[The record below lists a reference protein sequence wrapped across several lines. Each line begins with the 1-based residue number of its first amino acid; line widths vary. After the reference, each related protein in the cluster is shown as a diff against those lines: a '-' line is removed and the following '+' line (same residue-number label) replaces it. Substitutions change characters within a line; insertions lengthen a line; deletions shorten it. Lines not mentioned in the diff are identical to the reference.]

1 MLGAFSVNSSGMHH
15 LMSGLNPA
23 GLVSLL
29 CGLVMAEDKREKRI
43 LLVEDEKGDAL
54 LVRKIIGKKNRDW
67 KVYVTK
73 DVKEAGEWL
82 SKNKPPDVIITDYM
96 LPIGSGLDVVKI
108 AREITEYGVPVIMLT
123 GTGDETLAVQA
134 LKSGAI
140 DYLSKNFDEMKSL
153 PKIIERALRDWDNI
167 VERKKTEAKIRYMSV
182 HDSLTDLYSRV
193 YFVERMNEFG
203 TLKSYPVSI
212 VVADVDNFKAIN
224 DNFGHQFGDEILKDF
239 ADILK
244 KNAQS
249 GAVVARIGG
258 DEFAIIMPEASE
270 RAVREFCN
278 AISRDCEK
286 FGHFSE
292 FPKLRREVG
301 IQDRSLSVSLGD
313 ATQRGQFDSIEDALR
328 EADLRMYEAKI
339 WKKKFGR
346 IEEVVQVLQSVMR
359 ERIPLVLEHS
369 KRLQELIIQF
379 GVKSKLSK
387 SAVADLSICALFH
400 DIGKLGI
407 PDALLCKEE
416 VLTEQEMK
424 RMKQHTIFGY
434 VLLRNISVLAHIAEY
449 VLYHH
454 ERWDGNGYPKG
465 LKGEGIPYF
474 SRILSL
480 VDAYEAMICNRP
492 YRRAM
497 SEEEA
502 NEELKKGANTQF
514 DPELVDLFFKNG

>member
-1 MLGAFSVNSSGMHH
+1 
-15 LMSGLNPA
+15 
-23 GLVSLL
+23 
-29 CGLVMAEDKREKRI
+29 
-43 LLVEDEKGDAL
+43 
-54 LVRKIIGKKNRDW
+54 
-67 KVYVTK
+67 
-73 DVKEAGEWL
+73 
-82 SKNKPPDVIITDYM
+82 M
-96 LPIGSGLDVVKI
+96 LPIGSGLDVMKI
-108 AREITEYGVPVIMLT
+108 AREIGEYGIPVIMLT

-167 VERKKTEAKIRYMSV
+167 VERKKTEARIRYMSV

-203 TLKSYPVSI
+203 ALKSYPVSI
-212 VVADVDNFKAIN
+212 VVADIDNFKAIN
-224 DNFGHQFGDEILKDF
+224 DNFGHQFGDEILKNF

-249 GAVVARIGG
+249 GEVVARIGG
-258 DEFAIIMPEASE
+258 DEFAVIMPEASE
-270 RAVREFCN
+270 MAVREFCN

-286 FGHFSE
+286 FEHFSE

-301 IQDRSLSVSLGD
+301 IQDRSLSVSLGY
-313 ATQRGQFDSIEDALR
+313 AAQRGQFASIEDALR
-328 EADLRMYEAKI
+328 EADQRMYEAKI

-359 ERIPLVLEHS
+359 ERIPHVLEHS
-369 KRLQELIIQF
+369 KRLQELIIPF
-379 GVKSKLSK
+379 GVKLELSE

-434 VLLRNISVLAHIAEY
+434 VLLRNISVLAHITEY

-465 LKGEGIPYF
+465 LKGDEIPYF
-474 SRILSL
+474 SRIISL
-480 VDAYEAMICNRP
+480 VDAYEAMTSNRP

-497 SEEEA
+497 SEDET
-502 NEELKKGANTQF
+502 NEEIKMGANNQF

>member
-1 MLGAFSVNSSGMHH
+1 
-15 LMSGLNPA
+15 
-23 GLVSLL
+23 
-29 CGLVMAEDKREKRI
+29 
-43 LLVEDEKGDAL
+43 
-54 LVRKIIGKKNRDW
+54 
-67 KVYVTK
+67 
-73 DVKEAGEWL
+73 
-82 SKNKPPDVIITDYM
+82 M
-96 LPIGSGLDVVKI
+96 LPIGSGLDVMKI
-108 AREITEYGVPVIMLT
+108 AREIGEYGIPVIMLT

-167 VERKKTEAKIRYMSV
+167 VERKKTEARIRYMSV

-203 TLKSYPVSI
+203 ALKSYPVSI
-212 VVADVDNFKAIN
+212 VVADIDNFKAIN
-224 DNFGHQFGDEILKDF
+224 DNFGHQFGDEIPKNF

-249 GAVVARIGG
+249 GEVVARIGG
-258 DEFAIIMPEASE
+258 DEFAVIMPEASE
-270 RAVREFCN
+270 MAVREFCN

-286 FGHFSE
+286 FEHFSE

-301 IQDRSLSVSLGD
+301 IQDRSLSVSLGY
-313 ATQRGQFDSIEDALR
+313 AAQRGQFASIEDALR
-328 EADLRMYEAKI
+328 EADQRMYEAKI

-359 ERIPLVLEHS
+359 ERIPHVLEHS
-369 KRLQELIIQF
+369 KRLQELIIPF
-379 GVKSKLSK
+379 GVKLELSE

-434 VLLRNISVLAHIAEY
+434 VLLRNISVLAHITEY

-465 LKGEGIPYF
+465 LKGDEIPYF
-474 SRILSL
+474 SRIISL
-480 VDAYEAMICNRP
+480 VDAYEAMTSNRP

-497 SEEEA
+497 SEDET
-502 NEELKKGANTQF
+502 NEEIKMGANNQF